1 MITLADIA
9 RYDGSTEE
17 TLVFQNLVNDCFDT
31 IRRFK
36 NGIIHKDLL
45 KSLYEA
51 ENTRPDDSKHYK
63 SMNGQWMLLIVNA
76 CEVLRQLGYIEIMHD
91 GHETMYK
98 PN

>member
-1 MITLADIA
+1 MITLTDIA

-36 NGIIHKDLL
+36 NGITHKDLL

-63 SMNGQWMLLIVNA
+63 SMNGQWILLIVSA
-76 CEVLRQLGYIEIMHD
+76 CKVLDQMWYIEITHD
-91 GHETMYK
+91 EHEVMYK
-98 PN
+98 PK